1 MTLTELR
8 YVVAVAE
15 HQHFGRAATACYVSQ
30 PTLSV
35 GIRKLEEEL
44 GVRIFERSRSDVLIT
59 PIGREL
65 VAQARTILDAAV
77 SLKETASAAQD
88 PLGQGLNL
96 GAIYTIGPLI
106 VPRLIPGFMKLAPQ
120 LSLTVTEDFTDGLA
134 ERLKR
139 GELDAAIMSLPFS
152 DPRIV
157 SRPLYEEP
165 FVVSVPAAHP
175 LARRQSL
182 SSAQLADETLL
193 LLGARNCFR
202 EQVLEICPHCHPSR
216 PGKLQKT
223 LEGSSLETICQMVAA
238 GAGITILPSTLRINE
253 DLKPHLKLLPF
264 RRPVPTRT
272 VAVFYRRG
280 FARPELINLI
290 ARAVREA
297 GVQGVEF
304 CA

>member
-59 PIGREL
+59 PIGRDL

-77 SLKETASAAQD
+77 SFKETASAAQD

-165 FVVSVPAAHP
+165 FVVAVPAAHP
-175 LARRQSL
+175 LAHRKSL

-202 EQVLEICPHCHPSR
+202 EQVLEICPQCHPAR
-216 PGKLQKT
+216 PAELQKT

-297 GVQGVEF
+297 GVQGVKF

>member
-165 FVVSVPAAHP
+165 FVVAVPAAHP

-216 PGKLQKT
+216 SGKLQKT

>member
-165 FVVSVPAAHP
+165 FVVAVPAAHP

-202 EQVLEICPHCHPSR
+202 EQVLEICPQCHPSR
-216 PGKLQKT
+216 SGKLQKT

-280 FARPELINLI
+280 FARPELIDLI

>member
-165 FVVSVPAAHP
+165 FVVAVPAAHP

-216 PGKLQKT
+216 SGKLQKT

-253 DLKPHLKLLPF
+253 DLNPHLKLLPF